1 MSSLLLNW
9 ADPEASRK
17 EGTYRGDGLRGVLA
31 VRAVARAAVPVSPC
45 VVGTNL
51 GNNHTHR
58 GEQGAL
64 LQLFA
69 AVACPLTWVT
79 CWRIPTTVHC
89 KWPVFSVRA
98 HSRHVPFDKE
108 TGRVSRP
115 SYLVPF
121 TCLLRQISVHVSVLD
136 VSAPHRH
143 LGCPCQ
149 SVSASA
155 SASIGQCRGLLLDPL
170 SPSWPLHL

>member
-31 VRAVARAAVPVSPC
+31 VRAAVRAVVPISPW
-45 VVGTNL
+45 VGTNL

-58 GEQGAL
+58 GERDAL
-64 LQLFA
+64 SQLFA

-79 CWRIPTTVHC
+79 SRGIPTTVHC

-98 HSRHVPFDKE
+98 HSRHVPFGKE
-108 TGRVSRP
+108 TRRVSRP

-121 TCLLRQISVHVSVLD
+121 TCLLTQISVHVSVLD

-143 LGCPCQ
+143 LGCLCQ
-149 SVSASA
+149 SASA
-155 SASIGQCRGLLLDPL
+155 SASASASVGQSRGLLLDPL
-170 SPSWPLHL
+170 SPSSL